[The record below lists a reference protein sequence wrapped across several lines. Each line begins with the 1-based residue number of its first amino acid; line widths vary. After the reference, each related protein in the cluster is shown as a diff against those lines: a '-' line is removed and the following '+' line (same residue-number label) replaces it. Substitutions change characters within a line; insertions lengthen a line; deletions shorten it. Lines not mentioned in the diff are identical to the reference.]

1 MSLKTKI
8 FLGLL
13 LFVPIAFW
21 VETLPVSP
29 LVVFAISGLAIVPLA
44 AWIANSTE
52 EIAVVTGP
60 TIGGLLN
67 ATFGN
72 ATELIIAI
80 VALRSGLVD
89 IVEASISGSII
100 ANLLLALGLGAL
112 LGGIRVPELTFESGT
127 ARMNSSSLLLAVT
140 VLLTPTLIVATSP
153 NLEAGSIQGFSVVT
167 SVLLLGFYAMSILF
181 SIKRSQATSELMA
194 AEANGTVHGATAIHG
209 EEVHH
214 NINIPLQ
221 VGILLVATVGMV
233 FVSEILVASL
243 ETATKDLGLSELFS
257 GVILIPLFAGVV
269 EYIACVTFAW
279 KNKMDLAFNVAIG
292 STVQI
297 TMFVAPLLV
306 LASSFFPKQMD
317 LQFNIFEVLTV
328 AMTILIT
335 NSIVHDGQM
344 NWLEGLL
351 LLVTYAVLGTAFY
364 FHG

>member
-13 LFVPIAFW
+13 VFVPLAFL
-21 VETLPVSP
+21 VENLPVSP
-29 LVVFAISGLAIVPLA
+29 LLVFAVSGLAIVPLA

-89 IVEASISGSII
+89 IVQASISGSII

-112 LGGIRVPELTFESGT
+112 LGGLRVPELMFQSGT
-127 ARMNSSSLLLAVT
+127 ARMNASSLLLAVT
-140 VLLTPTLIVATSP
+140 VLLTPTLIVVTSP
-153 NLEAGSIQGFSVVT
+153 KLEAGSIQGFSVVT
-167 SVLLLGFYAMSILF
+167 SILLLIFYAMSVVF
-181 SIKRSQATSELMA
+181 SLKRSQETTELIA
-194 AEANGTVHGATAIHG
+194 VEANGSLPVAH
-209 EEVHH
+209 EEEHH
-214 NINIPLQ
+214 HHTINVPLQ

-233 FVSEILVASL
+233 FVSEILVGSL
-243 ETATKDLGLSELFS
+243 EKATQDLGLSELFS

-306 LASSFFPKQMD
+306 LTSAFFPKQMG

-328 AMTILIT
+328 ALTVLIT

-351 LLVTYAVLGTAFY
+351 LLVTYAVLGTAFF

>member
-1 MSLKTKI
+1 MLLKTKI

-13 LFVPIAFW
+13 VFVPVAFW

-29 LVVFAISGLAIVPLA
+29 LLVFAASGLAIVPLA
-44 AWIANSTE
+44 GWIANSTE

-72 ATELIIAI
+72 ATELIIAL
-80 VALRSGLVD
+80 VALQAGLVE

-112 LGGIRVPELTFESGT
+112 LGGLRVPELVFQSST
-127 ARMNSSSLLLAVT
+127 ARMNASYLLLAVT
-140 VLLTPTLIVATSP
+140 VLLTPTLIVVTSP
-153 NLEAGSIQGFSVVT
+153 TLEAGSIQGFSVVT
-167 SVLLLGFYAMSILF
+167 SVLLLIFYGMSVLF
-181 SIKRSQATSELMA
+181 SLKRSQETAALVSAT
-194 AEANGTVHGATAIHG
+194 ANGTGHG
-209 EEVHH
+209 ETVHH
-214 NINIPLQ
+214 QVNIPVQ

-233 FVSEILVASL
+233 FVSEILVGSL
-243 ETATKDLGLSELFS
+243 EKATKDLGLSELFS

-306 LASSFFPKQMD
+306 LASSFFPKPMS
-317 LQFNIFEVLTV
+317 LQFNLFEVLTV

-335 NSIVHDGQM
+335 NSIVNDGQM

-351 LLVTYAVLGTAFY
+351 LLVTYGVLGTAFY
-364 FHG
+364 FHA

>member
-13 LFVPIAFW
+13 VFVPVAFW

-72 ATELIIAI
+72 ATELIIAV
-80 VALRSGLVD
+80 VALRAGLVE
-89 IVEASISGSII
+89 IVQASISGSII

-112 LGGIRVPELTFESGT
+112 LGGLRVPELAFQSGS
-127 ARMNSSSLLLAVT
+127 ARINSSSLLLAVT
-140 VLLTPTLIVATSP
+140 VLLTPTLIVVTSP
-153 NLEAGSIQGFSVVT
+153 ALEAGSIQGFSVVT
-167 SVLLLGFYAMSILF
+167 SILLLGFYAMSILF
-181 SIKRSQATSELMA
+181 SLKRSQATAELVA
-194 AEANGTVHGATAIHG
+194 AEADGTGHG
-209 EEVHH
+209 EEAHHH

-233 FVSEILVASL
+233 FVSEILVGSL
-243 ETATKDLGLSELFS
+243 EKATKDLGLSELFS

-306 LASSFFPKQMD
+306 LTSSFFPKQMD

-335 NSIVHDGQM
+335 NSIVHDGEM

>member
-13 LFVPIAFW
+13 VFVPVAFW
-21 VETLPVSP
+21 VQTLPVSP
-29 LVVFAISGLAIVPLA
+29 LLVFAIAGLAIVPLA
-44 AWIANSTE
+44 GWIANSTE

-80 VALRSGLVD
+80 VALRAGLVE

-100 ANLLLALGLGAL
+100 ANLLLALGLGAV
-112 LGGIRVPELTFESGT
+112 LGGLRVPELAFQSST
-127 ARMNSSSLLLAVT
+127 ARMNASYLLLAVS
-140 VLLTPTLIVATSP
+140 VLLTPTLIVVTSP
-153 NLEAGSIQGFSVVT
+153 TLEAGSIQGFSVVT
-167 SVLLLGFYAMSILF
+167 SVLLLIFYGMSVLF
-181 SIKRSQATSELMA
+181 SIKRSQEAEALVA
-194 AEANGTVHGATAIHG
+194 AKANGTGHG
-209 EEVHH
+209 EMTHH
-214 NINIPLQ
+214 QVNIPVQ

-233 FVSEILVASL
+233 FVSEILVGSL
-243 ETATKDLGLSELFS
+243 EKATKDLGLSELFS

-306 LASSFFPKQMD
+306 LASSFFPKPMS
-317 LQFNIFEVLTV
+317 LQFNLFEVLTV

-335 NSIVHDGQM
+335 NSIVNDGQM

>member
-13 LFVPIAFW
+13 VFVPVAFW

-44 AWIANSTE
+44 GWIANSTE

-80 VALRSGLVD
+80 VALRAGLVE

-112 LGGIRVPELTFESGT
+112 LGGLRVPELTFQSNT
-127 ARMNSSSLLLAVT
+127 ARMNASYLLLAVT
-140 VLLTPTLIVATSP
+140 VLLTPTLIVVTSP
-153 NLEAGSIQGFSVVT
+153 TLEAGSIQGFSVVT
-167 SVLLLGFYAMSILF
+167 SVLLLIFYGMSVLF
-181 SIKRSQATSELMA
+181 SIKRSQETEELVSA
-194 AEANGTVHGATAIHG
+194 KANGTGHG
-209 EEVHH
+209 EATHHH

-233 FVSEILVASL
+233 FVSEILVGSL
-243 ETATKDLGLSELFS
+243 EKATKDLGLSELFS

-306 LASSFFPKQMD
+306 LASSFFPKPMS
-317 LQFNIFEVLTV
+317 LQFNLFEVLTV

-335 NSIVHDGQM
+335 NSIVNDGQM

-364 FHG
+364 FHA

>member
-13 LFVPIAFW
+13 VFVPVAFW

-60 TIGGLLN
+60 TVGGLLN

-80 VALRSGLVD
+80 VALRAGLVE
-89 IVEASISGSII
+89 IVQASISGSII

-112 LGGIRVPELTFESGT
+112 LGGLRVPELAFQSGF
-127 ARMNSSSLLLAVT
+127 ARINSSSLLLAVT
-140 VLLTPTLIVATSP
+140 VLLTPTLIVVTSP
-153 NLEAGSIQGFSVVT
+153 TLKAGSIRGFSVVT

-181 SIKRSQATSELMA
+181 SVKRSHATAELVA
-194 AEANGTVHGATAIHG
+194 AEANGTGYGAIYG
-209 EEVHH
+209 EEGHHH

-233 FVSEILVASL
+233 FVSEILVGSL
-243 ETATKDLGLSELFS
+243 EKATKDLGLSELFS

-306 LASSFFPKQMD
+306 LASSFFSKQMD

-328 AMTILIT
+328 AMTILIM
-335 NSIVHDGQM
+335 NSIVHDGEM

>member
-13 LFVPIAFW
+13 VFVPVAFW

-60 TIGGLLN
+60 TVGGLLN

-80 VALRSGLVD
+80 VALRAGLVE
-89 IVEASISGSII
+89 IVQASISGSII

-112 LGGIRVPELTFESGT
+112 LGGLRVPELAFQSGS
-127 ARMNSSSLLLAVT
+127 ARINSSSLLLAVT
-140 VLLTPTLIVATSP
+140 VLLTPTLIVVTSP
-153 NLEAGSIQGFSVVT
+153 TLEAGSIQGFSVVT

-181 SIKRSQATSELMA
+181 SLKRSQATAELVA
-194 AEANGTVHGATAIHG
+194 AEANGTGHGAIHG
-209 EEVHH
+209 EEGNHH

-233 FVSEILVASL
+233 FVSEILVGSL
-243 ETATKDLGLSELFS
+243 EKATKDLGLSELFS

-328 AMTILIT
+328 AMTILIM
-335 NSIVHDGQM
+335 NSIVHDGEM

>member
-13 LFVPIAFW
+13 VFVPVAFW

-29 LVVFAISGLAIVPLA
+29 LLVFAISGLAIVPLA
-44 AWIANSTE
+44 GWIANSTE

-80 VALRSGLVD
+80 VALRAGLVE

-112 LGGIRVPELTFESGT
+112 LGGLRVPELVFQSST
-127 ARMNSSSLLLAVT
+127 ARMNASYLLLAVS
-140 VLLTPTLIVATSP
+140 VLLTPTLIVVTSP
-153 NLEAGSIQGFSVVT
+153 TLEAGSIQGFSVVT
-167 SVLLLGFYAMSILF
+167 SVLLLIFYGMSVLF
-181 SIKRSQATSELMA
+181 SIKRSQE
-194 AEANGTVHGATAIHG
+194 AEALVSAKANGTGYGEATH
-209 EEVHH
+209 HH

-233 FVSEILVASL
+233 FVSEILVGSL
-243 ETATKDLGLSELFS
+243 EKATKDLGLSELFS

-297 TMFVAPLLV
+297 AMFVAPLLV
-306 LASSFFPKQMD
+306 LASSFFPKPMS
-317 LQFNIFEVLTV
+317 LQFNLFEVLTV

-335 NSIVHDGQM
+335 NSIVNDGQM

-351 LLVTYAVLGTAFY
+351 LLVTYGVLGTAFY
-364 FHG
+364 FHA